1 MLIFRVTKAHN
12 KWKAAKKGLPV
23 ACVTQPLDAESPEMP
38 KAGSYSIG
46 QDALAQGRRAAV
58 EASVKE
64 AQRRGMGRGGSREVG
79 MGRRRSREVGMGRGG
94 SREWGTGERE
104 KSCGFKFLPL
114 AKE

>member
-64 AQRRGMGRGGSREVG
+64 AQRRGSNN
-79 MGRRRSREVGMGRGG
+79 
-94 SREWGTGERE
+94 
-104 KSCGFKFLPL
+104 L
-114 AKE
+114 AQICSQTPH